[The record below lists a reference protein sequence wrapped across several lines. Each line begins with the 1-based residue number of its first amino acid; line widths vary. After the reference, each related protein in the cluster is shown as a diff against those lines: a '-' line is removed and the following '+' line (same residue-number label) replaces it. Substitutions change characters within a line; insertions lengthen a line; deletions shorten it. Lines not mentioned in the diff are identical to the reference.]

1 MHHVVLEQWSRGE
14 TFLHRRDARAKL
26 LSALAL
32 LIAVATSHDNLPWV
46 AGAVAALLAAG
57 AAAARLPFVSVA
69 RRASVVLPFCL
80 TFAGVS
86 LLAGDS
92 TRAVSLVVKGYL
104 SSLAVIL
111 LVGVT
116 PLPDLLRGMEQM
128 GVPRFLLMV
137 AQFIYR
143 YLFVISE
150 QAQHMRLAS
159 QSRGGLRSGRGGF
172 RAAAGALAVLF
183 ARSYDRAERI
193 HRAMIAR
200 GFDGRLRL
208 LIARPMSALDFVFLA
223 AVLSSALA
231 IRLLSA

>member
-26 LSALAL
+26 LSTLGL
-32 LIAVATSHDNLPWV
+32 LIAVATSRDNLEWV
-46 AGAVAALLAAG
+46 GGVVTMLLAAGAVAA
-57 AAAARLPFVSVA
+57 RLPLASVL
-69 RRASVVLPFCL
+69 RRACVVLPFCL
-80 TFAGVS
+80 TFGVVS
-86 LLAGDS
+86 VLAGDPA
-92 TRAVSLVVKGYL
+92 RAVSLVVKGYV
-104 SSLAVIL
+104 SSLTVIL

-116 PLPDLLRGMEQM
+116 PLPDLLRGMEQL

-150 QAQHMRLAS
+150 QAQHMRLSS
-159 QSRGGLRSGRGGF
+159 QSRGGLRSRGGGF

-183 ARSYDRAERI
+183 ARSYDRAERV
-193 HRAMIAR
+193 HRSMIAR

-208 LIARPMSALDFVFLA
+208 LVARPIGALDLLFLA